1 MKSQT
6 SGSGTPCR
14 VYFGS
19 EADISCLLY
28 ALKRTCRVSAP
39 MSAKCHKWTC
49 TFGVIVEPTLLA
61 DFRAK
66 SPRVTLGVTPK

>member
-1 MKSQT
+1 
-6 SGSGTPCR
+6 
-14 VYFGS
+14 
-19 EADISCLLY
+19 
-28 ALKRTCRVSAP
+28 
-39 MSAKCHKWTC
+39 MSAKCHKRTC